1 MRAFGLGIAI
11 VSLSLAVGGT
21 ANAAPSKCDAA
32 ITKAAGKKVY
42 CKAKVHSTAQKK
54 GTTPDTVKLGKCE
67 TKFDKAC
74 QKAQTKG
81 DCMVQAGSCP
91 AIEGTADTCVA
102 TLILSASPSG
112 AFLE

>member
-21 ANAAPSKCDAA
+21 ANAAASKCDAG

-42 CKAKVHSTAQKK
+42 CKAKVHSKAQSK
-54 GTTPDTVKLGKCE
+54 GTAPDGTKLAKCE
-67 TKFDKAC
+67 EKFDKAC
-74 QKAQTKG
+74 AKGQTKG
-81 DCMVQAGSCP
+81 DCSVQQGSCS
-91 AIEGTADTCVA
+91 AIEVTADACVP
-102 TLILSASPSG
+102 TLITSASPSG